1 VLPSDSD
8 AELARRVAIAT
19 TRAGAEA
26 ELCRRFA
33 PRIRLYGKKHLRSE
47 EAARELVQCVL
58 LALVEALRA
67 ERIEHL
73 DNLDR
78 YVLGTCRHLADRI
91 RRNDARAEP
100 HDPATLD
107 LAAALPEIDPLDF
120 GAVVHC
126 MAQLDG
132 RARSV
137 LHLSFHRERSA
148 EEIAGALAMTAG
160 NVRVVRHR
168 AVAALRRCLE
178 RGKEPTP

>member
-1 VLPSDSD
+1 MLPS
-8 AELARRVAIAT
+8 AR
-19 TRAGAEA
+19 EA
-26 ELCRRFA
+26 ELCREWA

-47 EAARELVQCVL
+47 DAARELVQCVL

-67 ERIEHL
+67 NRIEQPEH
-73 DNLDR
+73 LDR
-78 YVLGTCRHLADRI
+78 YVLGICRNLADRI

-107 LAAALPEIDPLDF
+107 LAAALPEIEPLDF
-120 GAVVHC
+120 GAVMQC
-126 MAQLDG
+126 IARLEA

-137 LHLSFHRERSA
+137 LHLSFQRERSA
-148 EEIAGALAMTAG
+148 DEIAESLGMTAG

-178 RGKEPTP
+178 RGRAP